1 MSKYKNIN
9 SSIIYYVLTIT
20 LDVSSIGT
28 HTHLLVLLIY
38 YRIIRLLLL
47 TTYSVRYYL
56 NELYSRY
63 VRTHFRF
70 CIILSKSRWNIISSD
85 KFQRML
91 VHNDVLQ
98 LTFNGKMCV
107 CSSNLIL
114 SFMPQHLRTAFKK
127 LPH

>member
-63 VRTHFRF
+63 V
-70 CIILSKSRWNIISSD
+70 SD
-85 KFQRML
+85 PHKNLLVQGQML
-91 VHNDVLQ
+91 VFLCHQNSCYHCNQQ
-98 LTFNGKMCV
+98 L
-107 CSSNLIL
+107 SW
-114 SFMPQHLRTAFKK
+114 
-127 LPH
+127 

>member
-56 NELYSRY
+56 LMNLTQGMSFAPKIIHNLRVLLERRDPADINSLCYNSFLYLDSA
-63 VRTHFRF
+63 
-70 CIILSKSRWNIISSD
+70 IIVYLHYWIWSC
-85 KFQRML
+85 
-91 VHNDVLQ
+91 
-98 LTFNGKMCV
+98 TMC
-107 CSSNLIL
+107 
-114 SFMPQHLRTAFKK
+114 
-127 LPH
+127 